1 MRLSHQRLSA
11 TMARELEEEVD
22 AAVALVQL
30 RLLKDCAL
38 HEARAFSTTL
48 RECLLE
54 RVQGHCYNDPR
65 IGRAFRCLRSH
76 RGKHDHVLVAAAC
89 LSNTRH
95 ILQRL
100 PHTFC
105 LWIDPGCVA
114 LRLLDDGRVE
124 ERQIGNTR
132 FAIIESASSDDDLS
146 GEELDDSHL
155 VDELM
160 LPNRSA
166 TTDDIT
172 TVPST
177 AFSTTT
183 AAPTGITT
191 SPSNFS
197 ITSSSFSPT
206 VPHGTVSLPP
216 PKPPL
221 DTAAATKAARAAAQ
235 AALAEAQRVKQQMA
249 KAVRRQSPKPRG
261 RRSRRRRHGDGSW
274 IGPPG
279 YPMGMPW
286 AGPVGPEQLLAM
298 NAINS
303 FMQQA
308 C

>member
-1 MRLSHQRLSA
+1 MRLAQRRS
-11 TMARELEEEVD
+11 TNMGRELEEEVD

-30 RLLKDCAL
+30 RLLKDVAL

-65 IGRAFRCLRSH
+65 IGRAYRCLRSH
-76 RGKHDHVLVAAAC
+76 RGRHDHVLVAAAC

-105 LWIDPGCVA
+105 MWIDPGCVA
-114 LRLLDDGRVE
+114 LRLLDDGHVE
-124 ERQIGNTR
+124 ERHIGNTR
-132 FAIIESASSDDDLS
+132 FSIIETASEDELSSA
-146 GEELDDSHL
+146 EL
-155 VDELM
+155 VDTNL
-160 LPNRSA
+160 A
-166 TTDDIT
+166 DDIVTSSST
-172 TVPST
+172 TIGSST
-177 AFSTTT
+177 TLPTTTT
-183 AAPTGITT
+183 ASSPMTT
-191 SPSNFS
+191 SPSGFS
-197 ITSSSFSPT
+197 VTSSSFSPT
-206 VPHGTVSLPP
+206 VSPHERIVSLPP

-235 AALAEAQRVKQQMA
+235 AALADAQRAKQQMA

-261 RRSRRRRHGDGSW
+261 RRSRRRRQGEGPW
-274 IGPPG
+274 IGSPG
-279 YPMGMPW
+279 YPMAAMPW
-286 AGPVGPEQLLAM
+286 PGPIGPEQLLAM